1 MGHFQ
6 SVRNND
12 SKLWQC
18 IFQDTGIPS
27 EIKARLRY
35 IHTVGARL
43 VPDSR
48 FGYRIQP
55 IIGTNGWESQEQYDQ
70 EKVCLI
76 ECQAT
81 VAHILKKL
89 SEVANR

>member
-1 MGHFQ
+1 MAHFQ
-6 SVRNND
+6 SVKNND
-12 SKLWQC
+12 SRLWNM
-18 IFQDTGIPS
+18 IFCDDGIPS

-35 IHTVGARL
+35 IYTVGARL
-43 VPDSR
+43 VPDSH

-81 VAHILKKL
+81 VTHILKKL